1 MDTLDLKCISP
12 LDRGP
17 NFPFGEHE
25 DISNGEIKKEMLQ
38 SPNPYANDVLV
49 EDDQIGTLGH
59 SDQNTKED
67 GQTEPTGI
75 NGILEADQ
83 DGQQDSDEDVAL
95 TKKSFNVFVREIC
108 KDRLDTRI
116 PITMQPGEA
125 IQLIVDSCLDKFPN
139 CPPEVARK
147 RVRVFL
153 KNCRKNEKKRTG
165 SRKNHDEDGKPA
177 KKKKKKEKSLPQSPW
192 AVLSL
197 SEFLQYRCPS
207 CIFFCKEESLFL
219 DHAYEYHK
227 ESVLYL
233 CTLTTLVDYVGLEPD
248 NFDNDFPWN
257 ADEMASNDLKDEDE
271 TSVKADDMTPTEK
284 PQLENLPEEFKP
296 DVKCKEELKESEN
309 DDVNPG
315 SPKDEVESLDGDGQV
330 ELSHQCQSCPKVLSS
345 QIKLKKHMASAHGV
359 KPDLK
364 CPKCE
369 LTFGSQGKLNQHRL
383 RIHHEGAKTFQC
395 DQCSSSF
402 IEKYRL
408 TRHVES
414 VHSSV
419 HNYVCD
425 KCPKTFKAA
434 NKLKRHV
441 LSFHDQ
447 VRRHL
452 CDQCDKSFF
461 AMYELRAHKAYKHEN
476 VKNYQCDKCPNTYS
490 TSTGLK
496 RHCASVHG
504 EGIQCPKCD
513 RRVPNQWD
521 LYRHIAQSHEG
532 VRKHKCQKCTKA
544 FILPKDLE
552 RHITSIHDGIKAEVC
567 DICHKAFALK
577 GNLVAHKKKVHKDS
591 TATYSSVQTCTE
603 KNN

>member
-1 MDTLDLKCISP
+1 
-12 LDRGP
+12 
-17 NFPFGEHE
+17 
-25 DISNGEIKKEMLQ
+25 
-38 SPNPYANDVLV
+38 
-49 EDDQIGTLGH
+49 
-59 SDQNTKED
+59 
-67 GQTEPTGI
+67 
-75 NGILEADQ
+75 
-83 DGQQDSDEDVAL
+83 
-95 TKKSFNVFVREIC
+95 VFVRSIC
-108 KDRLDTRI
+108 KDRLNTQI
-116 PITMQPGEA
+116 PITMQPPEE
-125 IQLIVDSCLDKFPN
+125 IQKIVDSCLDKFPR
-139 CPPEVARK
+139 CRPQVARK

-153 KNCRKNEKKRTG
+153 KNCRKNEKDKKRKG
-165 SRKNHDEDGKPA
+165 LRKSHDQNGKPA
-177 KKKKKKEKSLPQSPW
+177 KKKRKKEGKSLPPSPW

-197 SEFLQYRCPS
+197 NEFLQYKCPS
-207 CIFFCKEESLFL
+207 CLFVCKEESQFL
-219 DHAYEYHK
+219 DHAYEHHK
-227 ESVLYL
+227 ESVVYL
-233 CTLTTLVDYVGLEPD
+233 CTLTTVVDYVGGLDQD
-248 NFDNDFPWN
+248 NFDEDFNWNDN
-257 ADEMASNDLKDEDE
+257 DISNTDLKDEAEDSQSGVDV
-271 TSVKADDMTPTEK
+271 SVPNDKA
-284 PQLENLPEEFKP
+284 LPHEDQEEFKP
-296 DVKCKEELKESEN
+296 DVKCEVELNVPSVGANDGEEAPAQKESH
-309 DDVNPG
+309 
-315 SPKDEVESLDGDGQV
+315 SPKDENNDSDDSVES
-330 ELSHQCQSCPKVLSS
+330 SRHRCQSCPKSFSS
-345 QIKLKKHMASAHGV
+345 ETKLKKHLASSHGV
-359 KPDLK
+359 KPEPVQ

-369 LTFGSQGKLNQHRL
+369 LTFASQGKLNQHKL
-383 RIHHEGAKTFQC
+383 RVHHEGAKTFQC

-408 TRHVES
+408 TRHIES

-476 VKNYQCDKCPNTYS
+476 VRNYQCDKCPNTYS

-552 RHITSIHDGIKAEVC
+552 RHITSIHEGVKDQVC
-567 DICHKAFALK
+567 DICHKGFALK
-577 GNLVAHKKKVHKDS
+577 GNLVAHKKKVHKDN
-591 TATYSSVQTCTE
+591 TATYSSVQTGTE
-603 KNN
+603 K